1 MNWQALAGLSAEQ
14 QRLVMAT
21 MARRSFRK
29 GDTLFFEGDVGDSLH
44 VLERGKVA
52 VRTSTPMGEIVT
64 LTVLGVGES
73 FGEQALLADDSR
85 RTASVVALEPVET
98 RVLHRVDFE
107 RLRASH
113 PSVERFLVDVMA
125 AQVRRLST
133 LVLEALYLPADRRVV
148 RRIAD
153 LAEVYRG
160 SGDAIDIPVRQE
172 DLATMAGTTR
182 QTANQV
188 LKQLEDDGVVTLRRG
203 GVVIVRPDELRRR
216 AG

>member
-1 MNWQALAGLSAEQ
+1 MNWQALVGLTPEQ
-14 QRLVMAT
+14 QRLVMST

-29 GDTLFFEGDVGDSLH
+29 GDTLVFEGDVGDSLH
-44 VLERGKVA
+44 LIERGKVA
-52 VRTSTPMGEIVT
+52 IRTSTPMGEIVT
-64 LTVLGVGES
+64 LTVLGAGES
-73 FGEQALLADDSR
+73 FGEQALLADDAR

-107 RLRASH
+107 RLRAQH
-113 PSVERFLVDVMA
+113 PSVERFLVEVMS

-133 LVLEALYLPADRRVV
+133 MVLEAMYLPADRRVV
-148 RRIAD
+148 RRIGD
-153 LAEVYRG
+153 LAEIYRG
-160 SGDAIDIPVRQE
+160 SAPVVDIPVRQE

-203 GVVIVRPDELRRR
+203 GVAIVQLDELRRR
-216 AG
+216 AR

>member
-1 MNWQALAGLSAEQ
+1 MNWQALAGLTPEQ
-14 QRLVMAT
+14 QRLVMST

-29 GDTLFFEGDVGDSLH
+29 GDTLVFEGDVGDSLH
-44 VLERGKVA
+44 LIERGKVA
-52 VRTSTPMGEIVT
+52 IRTSTPMGEIVT
-64 LTVLGVGES
+64 LTVLGAGES
-73 FGEQALLADDSR
+73 FGEQALLADDAR

-107 RLRASH
+107 RLRTQH
-113 PSVERFLVDVMA
+113 PSVERFLVEVMS

-133 LVLEALYLPADRRVV
+133 MVLEAMYLPADRRVV
-148 RRIAD
+148 RRIGD
-153 LAEVYRG
+153 LAEIYRG
-160 SGDAIDIPVRQE
+160 SAPVVDIPVRQE

-203 GVVIVRPDELRRR
+203 GVAIVQLDELRRR
-216 AG
+216 AR

>member
-1 MNWQALAGLSAEQ
+1 MNWQALVGLTPEQ
-14 QRLVMAT
+14 QRLVMST

-29 GDTLFFEGDVGDSLH
+29 GDTLVFEGDVGDSLH
-44 VLERGKVA
+44 LIERGKVA
-52 VRTSTPMGEIVT
+52 IRTSTPMGEIVT
-64 LTVLGVGES
+64 LTVLGAGES
-73 FGEQALLADDSR
+73 FGEQALLADDAR

-107 RLRASH
+107 RLRSQH
-113 PSVERFLVDVMA
+113 PSVERFLVEVMS

-133 LVLEALYLPADRRVV
+133 MVLEAMYLPADRRVV
-148 RRIAD
+148 RRIGD
-153 LAEVYRG
+153 LAEIYRG
-160 SGDAIDIPVRQE
+160 SAPVVDIPVRQE

-203 GVVIVRPDELRRR
+203 GVAIVQLDELRRR
-216 AG
+216 AR